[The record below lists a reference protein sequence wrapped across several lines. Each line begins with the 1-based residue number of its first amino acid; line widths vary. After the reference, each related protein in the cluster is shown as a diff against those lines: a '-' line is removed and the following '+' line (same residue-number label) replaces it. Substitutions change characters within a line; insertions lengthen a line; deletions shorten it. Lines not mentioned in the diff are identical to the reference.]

1 MTRHHKDIG
10 MLLWRDIQSVH
21 RCSHLSV
28 TVLLGMATLVVRN
41 GALLM
46 AFVSVLGRRVLVEV
60 ARAELLAIEHYH
72 GSSS

>member
-28 TVLLGMATLVVRN
+28 IVLLGMATLVVRN